1 MSAKDLILDFLN
13 LVFLILLI
21 VFCIFYFISGD
32 HLPDFSLFLQSM
44 VPLAFFGILFL
55 IQLKIIRREIR
66 EKKNEQNTEIV
77 LYLNVFHK
85 LFSDIVV
92 FCTPI
97 LLGLIIYQANGVL
110 GATDIIVLSVL
121 FLIMF
126 SWQKYLFSKCK

>member
-32 HLPDFSLFLQSM
+32 HLSDFSLFLQSM

-97 LLGLIIYQANGVL
+97 LLGLVIYQANGIL
-110 GATDIIVLSVL
+110 GATDIIILSVL